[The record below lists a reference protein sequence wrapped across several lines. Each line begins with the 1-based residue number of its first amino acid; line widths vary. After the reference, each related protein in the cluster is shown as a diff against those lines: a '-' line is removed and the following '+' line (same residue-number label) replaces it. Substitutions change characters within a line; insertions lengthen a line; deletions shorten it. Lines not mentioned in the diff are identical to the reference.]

1 MVLLNS
7 KHDVG
12 SNSSHR
18 RGHFI
23 ELLKAFLKKLLKNF
37 CEDLKRLPPVC
48 YSRGLLMYHIPL
60 RLELTLNK
68 IEGRVL
74 DIKLF
79 IWLHIK
85 ESSSARFSVSLSVW
99 VKHWAT
105 LKMYI
110 CDEKAPMSKS
120 LYLLLAVGSVQV
132 LQAAHSIVHK
142 FIGELQNWV

>member
-18 RGHFI
+18 QGHFI
-23 ELLKAFLKKLLKNF
+23 ELLKAFLKNLLKNF
-37 CEDLKRLPPVC
+37 GEDLKRLPPVC

-85 ESSSARFSVSLSVW
+85 ESSSARFSVSLSV
-99 VKHWAT
+99 
-105 LKMYI
+105 
-110 CDEKAPMSKS
+110 
-120 LYLLLAVGSVQV
+120 
-132 LQAAHSIVHK
+132 
-142 FIGELQNWV
+142 